1 MHQTDIDARG
11 AETPKPTP
19 EQRSAADAWL
29 MRRDGDHSA
38 RDEAEFEAWLA
49 ADPRHPL
56 AYTETE
62 RLWSAIGLPLAR
74 ARDTRAAAST
84 GRRPGRMA
92 IGGMA
97 LAAGLAVAVVAPGL
111 IADFGADIVTGRGE
125 TAERRLPDGSTV
137 RVAADTALDVDFAGT
152 ARRVAIRRGEAY
164 FDVLPDP
171 DRPFIVDGGAA
182 RVRVTGTAFNVERAE
197 RRASVVV
204 ARGSVEVSL
213 PDGSATESLTPGERV
228 DARDGGLG
236 SAETVDLDMELGWMS
251 GRIAFSQQ
259 PLGDVVAALQR
270 QTDARIALRGDLSG
284 RLVSGSFP
292 LSDVDAN
299 LDALAAAV
307 DARVLRVTPWLRVVY

>member
-1 MHQTDIDARG
+1 MDARSD
-11 AETPKPTP
+11 ARPTP
-19 EQRSAADAWL
+19 EQRAAADAWL
-29 MRRDGDHSA
+29 MRRDGDQSA
-38 RDEAEFEAWLA
+38 RDEAEFDAWLA

-56 AYTETE
+56 AFAETE

-74 ARDTRAAAST
+74 AQDRRAAAHV
-84 GRRPGRMA
+84 RWRPGRMA

-97 LAAGLAVAVVAPGL
+97 LTAGLALAAIAPGL

-137 RVAADTALDVDFAGT
+137 RVAADTALDVDFAGAT
-152 ARRVAIRRGEAY
+152 RRVTIRRGEAF
-164 FDVLPDP
+164 FDVISNPA
-171 DRPFIVDGGAA
+171 RPFVVDGGPA
-182 RVRVTGTAFNVERAE
+182 RVRVTGTAFNVERADE
-197 RRASVVV
+197 RASVVV

-213 PDGSATESLTPGERV
+213 PDGSATEALAPGERV
-228 DARDGGLG
+228 EAEDGRLG
-236 SAETVDLDMELGWMS
+236 PTETVDLDMELGWMS

-259 PLGDVVAALQR
+259 PLGEVVAALQR

-307 DARVLRVTPWLRVVY
+307 GARVLRVTPWLRVVY